1 MLPVMAHA
9 QIKLRILKIK
19 IMTASNELR
28 ELLELHRKNCIDL
41 VKETDFCKLKNKKC
55 TRRCERCKYWRDLA
69 KNYYWL

>member
-1 MLPVMAHA
+1 
-9 QIKLRILKIK
+9 
-19 IMTASNELR
+19 MTASNELR

-69 KNYYWL
+69 KTYYWL